1 MVSFK
6 DKTGAPKRAFP
17 PSGQRLASR
26 IETAKPS
33 RKARLLSPAAAAV
46 LGGFEVRLHPAV
58 TAFAAS
64 LIVFAPF
71 QAFAQDV
78 NQSVSVRDRA
88 RPEYDP
94 LGLRFGGFDLNA
106 RLDLGVVSTDN
117 LFASESGEEDD
128 IYYTVSPSARL
139 SSHWSR
145 HALAVSAGLNHAT
158 YSDHS
163 NQNSDTGYIA
173 SQGRYD
179 IGADTQIN
187 ATARYAG
194 EVEPRT
200 NPDALT
206 TGKPV
211 EYTVSQAS
219 LSAQHTFNRFKVA
232 AGVDTATYD
241 YHDVGLVDQ
250 DFRDVTQDTLTG
262 SVEAEIGPRFGL
274 TFQASADH
282 RDYRN
287 DPTNC
292 AGPVA
297 CLSSDGQTYLA
308 GVALHLTDLIEGHI
322 SAGAFNRDYDSG
334 ETLSG
339 FAADASVDWYITQ
352 LTTLQFN
359 ANRNAQENGATA
371 DAPYVESRYG
381 AHVDH
386 ELLRNVILSAGVQAG
401 SRDYQGIDRNDTFM
415 SYQLGADY
423 VLNRRVA
430 LSARYTH
437 DEVNS
442 DGVDRYRDYT
452 VNAVSL
458 GLSLRL

>member
-6 DKTGAPKRAFP
+6 DRTGAPKRAFP

-26 IETAKPS
+26 SGTAKPS

-46 LGGFEVRLHPAV
+46 FGGFEVRLHPAV

-64 LIVFAPF
+64 LIAFAPF

-117 LFASESGEEDD
+117 LFAAPTGEVND

-145 HALAVSAGLNHAT
+145 HALAISAGYSHAT

-163 NQNSDTGYIA
+163 NQNNDTGYLA
-173 SQGRYD
+173 AEGRYD
-179 IGADTQIN
+179 LGADTQIN
-187 ATARYAG
+187 AAARYAQQ
-194 EVEPRT
+194 VEPRT
-200 NPDALT
+200 DPDALSIDVE
-206 TGKPV
+206 PV
-211 EYTVSQAS
+211 KYSVSEAS

-232 AGVDTATYD
+232 AGVDTTTYD
-241 YHDVGLVDQ
+241 YDNVPGLPPSDDQ
-250 DFRDVTQDTLTG
+250 NRRDYTQNSATG
-262 SVEAEIGPRFGL
+262 SVEVEVGPRFGL
-274 TFQASADH
+274 TFQATADH
-282 RDYRN
+282 RDYDN
-287 DPTNC
+287 NP
-292 AGPVA
+292 G
-297 CLSSDGQTYLA
+297 LSSDGQTYLA

-322 SAGAFNRDYDSG
+322 SAGAFNRDYDGPPKIS
-334 ETLSG
+334 LSG

-371 DAPYVESRYG
+371 AEPYVESRYG
-381 AHVDH
+381 VHIDH

-401 SRDYQGIDRNDTFM
+401 QRDYDGIDRNDTFM

-442 DGVDRYRDYT
+442 DGAAAYRDYT

>member
-1 MVSFK
+1 
-6 DKTGAPKRAFP
+6 
-17 PSGQRLASR
+17 LN
-26 IETAKPS
+26 
-33 RKARLLSPAAAAV
+33 PAARAV
-46 LGGFEVRLHPAV
+46 FGGFEVRLHPAV

-64 LIVFAPF
+64 LIAFAPF
-71 QAFAQDV
+71 QAFAQDAT
-78 NQSVSVRDRA
+78 QSVSVRDRP

-94 LGLRFGGFDLNA
+94 LGMRFGGFDLNA
-106 RLDLGVVSTDN
+106 NLALGATSTDN
-117 LFASESGEEDD
+117 LFATENLEQDD
-128 IYYTVSPSARL
+128 IYYTVNPNVRL

-145 HALAVSAGLNHAT
+145 HALAVSAGLNHTT

-163 NQNSDTGYIA
+163 SQNSDTGYIA
-173 SQGRYD
+173 GQGRYD
-179 IGADTQIN
+179 LGADTQFN
-187 ATARYAG
+187 ATARYG
-194 EVEPRT
+194 REVEPRT
-200 NPDALT
+200 DPDALT

-219 LSAQHTFNRFKVA
+219 LGAQHTFNRFKVA
-232 AGVDTATYD
+232 ASVDSTTYD
-241 YHDVGLVDQ
+241 YHDVGIVDQ
-250 DFRDVTQDTLTG
+250 DFRDLTQNTVTG
-262 SVEAEIGPRFGL
+262 SVEAELGPRFGL

-282 RDYRN
+282 RDYDN
-287 DPTNC
+287 DPAVCT
-292 AGPVA
+292 GPTP

-339 FAADASVDWYITQ
+339 FATDASVNWYITQ

-371 DAPYVESRYG
+371 AAPYVESRYG

-401 SRDYQGIDRNDTFM
+401 SRDYSGIDRNDDFV

-437 DEVNS
+437 DEVSS

-452 VNAVSL
+452 VNAFQL
-458 GLSLRL
+458 GLNLRL